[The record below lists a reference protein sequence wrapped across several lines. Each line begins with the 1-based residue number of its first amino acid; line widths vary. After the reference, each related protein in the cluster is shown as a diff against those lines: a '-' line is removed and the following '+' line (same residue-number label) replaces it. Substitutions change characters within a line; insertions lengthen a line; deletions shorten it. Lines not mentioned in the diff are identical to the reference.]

1 MDRASEHA
9 AWRTSQSRES
19 HISYTHTHTFHIS
32 LSPLT
37 QYPLSSLADRDVL
50 CTMGDEDW
58 MVPEVPESVLELF
71 TSQNWTM
78 DDPSPACECSCNGNK
93 KMLPECPVGAGGLPP
108 PQVRGNYAIR
118 QKSGNWLD
126 PVSSCELFIT
136 CVSLVT

>member
-19 HISYTHTHTFHIS
+19 HISYTHTLTQTHTLTHTLSTYLFHHS
-32 LSPLT
+32 LSI
-37 QYPLSSLADRDVL
+37 LSSLVDRDVL

-93 KMLPECPVGAGGLPP
+93 KMLPECPAGAGGLPP

-118 QKSGNWLD
+118 EKSGNWLD
-126 PVSSCELFIT
+126 PVSS
-136 CVSLVT
+136 